1 MIRFALARIALVLL
15 VAPVLS
21 FTAGCDEAADPPETA
36 QHDATQLTA
45 AQRTATCRQLI
56 EHILQITPRPGSDRP
71 ETDPARVK
79 EIAAKIPIEDI
90 EQCAAVKDP
99 VKKGEPAPPEGQTPK
114 VIACMQAATDVAAL
128 RTCIPAQAE

>member
-1 MIRFALARIALVLL
+1 MTSMARIALALL
-15 VAPVLS
+15 VAPVLA
-21 FTAGCDEAADPPETA
+21 FTAACDEEADKPETA
-36 QHDATQLTA
+36 QLQATQHKV
-45 AQRTATCRQLI
+45 TCRQLI

-71 ETDPARVK
+71 ETDPARIK
-79 EIAAKIPIEDI
+79 ELSARVPIEDI

-128 RTCIPAQAE
+128 RKCIPAQAE

>member
-1 MIRFALARIALVLL
+1 MTSMARIALALL
-15 VAPVLS
+15 VAPVLA
-21 FTAGCDEAADPPETA
+21 FTAACDEAADRPETPQLEAA
-36 QHDATQLTA
+36 QRKATQLK
-45 AQRTATCRQLI
+45 ATCRQLI

-71 ETDPARVK
+71 ETDPARIK

-99 VKKGEPAPPEGQTPK
+99 VKKGEPEPPEGQTPR

-128 RTCIPAQAE
+128 RTCIPAQTE

>member
-1 MIRFALARIALVLL
+1 MIRFALTRIALVLL
-15 VAPVLS
+15 VAPVVL
-21 FTAGCDEAADPPETA
+21 FTAACDEGADQPDTA
-36 QHDATQLTA
+36 QGKVQT
-45 AQRTATCRQLI
+45 AQRTVTCRQLI

-71 ETDPARVK
+71 ETDPARIK

-114 VIACMQAATDVAAL
+114 AIACMQAATDVAAL
-128 RTCIPAQAE
+128 RKCIPAQAE

>member
-1 MIRFALARIALVLL
+1 MTSTARIVLARIALALV
-15 VAPVLS
+15 VAPVLA
-21 FTAGCDEAADPPETA
+21 FTAACDEGADTPETA
-36 QHDATQLTA
+36 QAAATQHKA
-45 AQRTATCRQLI
+45 MCRQLI

-71 ETDPARVK
+71 ETDPARIK
-79 EIAAKIPIEDI
+79 ELAARIPIEDI